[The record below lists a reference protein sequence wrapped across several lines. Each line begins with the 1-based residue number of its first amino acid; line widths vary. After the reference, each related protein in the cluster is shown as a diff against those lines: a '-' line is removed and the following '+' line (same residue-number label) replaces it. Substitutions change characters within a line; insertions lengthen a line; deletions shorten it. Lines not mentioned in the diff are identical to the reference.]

1 MKIKTHIIDDSID
14 DIKKIQDILDISD
27 IDFVYKSYT
36 EFNRSI
42 INSNVDLYI
51 LDIDMPDISGF
62 DLAKKLYRNNNNPCI
77 IFCSNHD
84 NLVYESLML
93 NPFYFVRK
101 NHLNDDFN
109 MAFNK
114 LKHSYNYKYANYISD
129 NIDILL
135 SRILFFEID
144 RNNLKIFLNNGE
156 IIEERKTMKKL
167 LNEFENNEHFL
178 LVHNSF
184 LVNMN
189 YISNFSKNII
199 YIDSYEIPIS
209 RSKYTLANKKYITY
223 KMRNDL

>member
-1 MKIKTHIIDDSID
+1 
-14 DIKKIQDILDISD
+14 
-27 IDFVYKSYT
+27 
-36 EFNRSI
+36 
-42 INSNVDLYI
+42 
-51 LDIDMPDISGF
+51 
-62 DLAKKLYRNNNNPCI
+62 
-77 IFCSNHD
+77 
-84 NLVYESLML
+84 ML